1 MGSGKSSLFHAL
13 FGEMVP
19 DKESSPSIEIN
30 GSVAYLSQKPWVLND
45 TVKQN
50 ILFDK
55 GFDEEAY
62 KEAIRGSCLEQDL
75 KTLVKRDET
84 EIGEKGVNLSGGQK
98 ARIALARAIYADKDI
113 YLLDDPLR

>member
-1 MGSGKSSLFHAL
+1 
-13 FGEMVP
+13 MVP
-19 DKESSPSIEIN
+19 DKENPPRIEIN

-55 GFDEEAY
+55 QYNEEAY

-75 KTLVKRDET
+75 KTLVKKDDT
-84 EIGEKGVNLSGGQK
+84 EIG
-98 ARIALARAIYADKDI
+98 IHY
-113 YLLDDPLR
+113 